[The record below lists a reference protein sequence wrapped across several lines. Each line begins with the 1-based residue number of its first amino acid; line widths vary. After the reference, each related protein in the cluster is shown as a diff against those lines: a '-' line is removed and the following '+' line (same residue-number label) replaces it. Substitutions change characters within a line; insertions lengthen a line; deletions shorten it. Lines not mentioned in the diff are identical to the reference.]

1 MASKALLD
9 LLFEER
15 SLVHELDILNG
26 EWNEL
31 RTADVDLSIRREI
44 VDDKL
49 KEVRMEIRVYLDKL
63 KEV

>member
-26 EWNEL
+26 EYNET
-31 RTADVDLSIRREI
+31 RTTDEDWRAKHEI
-44 VDDKL
+44 VKDKL
-49 KEVRMEIRVYLDKL
+49 MVVRLKIKYYLEGL
-63 KEV
+63 I

>member
-49 KEVRMEIRVYLDKL
+49 KEVRKEIRVYLDKL